1 MSFNINGIPAFFPT
15 GTICPYGGTTDPSG
29 WVICNGAASGT
40 RPNTNGMYN
49 NLKDMGFGSIT
60 SGNYTPPDLRS
71 GTMIG
76 KTDSTTLLEY
86 VGSTNNH
93 QVTLTTNQ
101 MPSHSHTSSINDHT
115 NTHTHTYSDTYQND
129 SVKNAAYPRQ
139 ENVDG
144 PVVDRNR
151 DRNTDSVSHNHNNV
165 VTDSQGGGTS
175 FSILNACY
183 IVNWIAKL

>member
-29 WVICNGAASGT
+29 WVICDGSPTRPSVSGMYDKLVNMSFGTIASG
-40 RPNTNGMYN
+40 
-49 NLKDMGFGSIT
+49 I
-60 SGNYTPPDLRS
+60 YTPPDLRS

-76 KTDSTTLLEY
+76 KTDSTTLLGY

-101 MPSHSHTSSINDHT
+101 MPSHYHTSSINDHT
-115 NTHTHTYSDTYQND
+115 NAHTHSYTDEYQTD
-129 SVKNAAYPRQ
+129 SMNSGPR
-139 ENVDG
+139 ENGVDG
-144 PVVDRNR
+144 FLGDSSIPRT
-151 DRNTDSVSHNHNNV
+151 TDSVSHNHPGS
-165 VTDSQGGGTS
+165 VTPNTGSGTA
-175 FSILNACY
+175 FSILNASY

>member
-1 MSFNINGIPAFFPT
+1 MSFNINGIPASFPT

-29 WVICNGAASGT
+29 WVICNGTASGT

-76 KTDSTTLLEY
+76 KTNSTTLLGY

-101 MPSHSHTSSINDHT
+101 MPSHYHASSINAHT
-115 NTHTHTYSDTYQND
+115 NTHTHSYTDEYQSDIVTSGDREDQI
-129 SVKNAAYPRQ
+129 
-139 ENVDG
+139 DG
-144 PVVDRNR
+144 HLGDQGFDR
-151 DRNTDSVSHNHNNV
+151 TTGSVSHNHPNS
-165 VTDSQGGGTS
+165 VTSNQGGES
-175 FSILNACY
+175 AFSILNASY